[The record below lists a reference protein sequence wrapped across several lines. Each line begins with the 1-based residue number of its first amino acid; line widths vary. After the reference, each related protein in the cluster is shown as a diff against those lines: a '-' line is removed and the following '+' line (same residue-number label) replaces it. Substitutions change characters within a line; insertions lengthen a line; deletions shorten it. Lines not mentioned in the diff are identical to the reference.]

1 MDSATQTHVQKSSV
15 IETFLIFLRLGLT
28 SFGGP
33 VAHLGYFRDEFV
45 VRRKWLEDKAYADIV
60 ALCQFMPG
68 PASSQVGLAI
78 GLSRAGYGG
87 ALAAWLGFTMPS
99 AIVLVL
105 FAYGIDLFGDGADT
119 GWLTGLKIVAVVVV
133 AQALWAMYQSL
144 CPDRVRGSLAIVAA
158 AVALMF
164 SGVLG
169 QLSAIALGA
178 VVGLA
183 VLRGTDEAGGTAFH
197 VPVSTFAAIVS
208 LSLFF
213 VCLFGLPYLAL
224 YTDSLAIKYFDS
236 FYRSGSLVFGGG
248 HVVLPLL
255 EAETVRQG
263 MVDADKFIAGY
274 GATQA
279 VPGPLF
285 TFAAFLGS
293 VMKSAPNGVVG
304 AMICLVAVF
313 LPSVFLVIGLLPFW
327 NRLRGNGIVRAA
339 LNGVNAAVVGLLLAA
354 LYDPVFT
361 SSIKDTR
368 DLTVALIIFVL
379 LVLWKLP
386 VWLVVIISALGTWGA
401 SLLGIF

>member
-1 MDSATQTHVQKSSV
+1 MDHATQTQKSSI

-99 AIVLVL
+99 AIILVL
-105 FAYGIDLFGDGADT
+105 FAYGIDLFGDTMNA

-144 CPDRVRGSLAIVAA
+144 CPGRVRGSLAIVAA
-158 AVALMF
+158 AVVLMV

-169 QLSAIALGA
+169 QLAAIALGA
-178 VVGLA
+178 IVGLI
-183 VLRGTDEAGGTAFH
+183 VLRGTDEGSGAVFR
-197 VPVSTFAAIVS
+197 VPVSSFAAVVS

-213 VCLFGLPYLAL
+213 ICLFGLPYLAL
-224 YTDSLAIKYFDS
+224 YSDSLAIKYFDS

-255 EAETVRQG
+255 DAETVERG
-263 MVDADKFIAGY
+263 LVDADKFIAGY

-285 TFAAFLGS
+285 TFAAFLGT
-293 VMKSAPNGVVG
+293 VMKAAPNGAVG
-304 AMICLVAVF
+304 AMICLVAIF
-313 LPSVFLVIGLLPFW
+313 LPSAFLVIGLLPFW
-327 NRLRGNGIVRAA
+327 NRLRRNGTVRAA

-361 SSIKDTR
+361 SSISSAKD
-368 DLTVALIIFVL
+368 LVVALIIFVL
-379 LVLWKLP
+379 LILWKLP

-401 SLLGIF
+401 TFAGIF

>member
-1 MDSATQTHVQKSSV
+1 MDHATQTQKSSI

-99 AIVLVL
+99 AIILVL
-105 FAYGIDLFGDGADT
+105 FAYGIDLFGDTMNA

-144 CPDRVRGSLAIVAA
+144 CPGRVRGSLAIVAA
-158 AVALMF
+158 AVVLMV

-169 QLSAIALGA
+169 QLAAIALGA
-178 VVGLA
+178 IVGLI
-183 VLRGTDEAGGTAFH
+183 VLRGTDEGSGAVFR
-197 VPVSTFAAIVS
+197 VPVSSFAAVVS

-213 VCLFGLPYLAL
+213 ICLFGLPYLAL
-224 YTDSLAIKYFDS
+224 YSDSLAIKYFDS

-255 EAETVRQG
+255 DAETVERG
-263 MVDADKFIAGY
+263 LVDADKFIAGY

-285 TFAAFLGS
+285 TFAAFLGT
-293 VMKSAPNGVVG
+293 VMKAAPNGAVG
-304 AMICLVAVF
+304 AMICLVAIF
-313 LPSVFLVIGLLPFW
+313 LPSAFLVIGLLPFW
-327 NRLRGNGIVRAA
+327 NRLRRNGTVRAA
-339 LNGVNAAVVGLLLAA
+339 LNGVNATVVGLLLAA

-361 SSIKDTR
+361 SSISSAKD
-368 DLTVALIIFVL
+368 LVVALIIFVL
-379 LVLWKLP
+379 LILWKLP

-401 SLLGIF
+401 TFAGIF